1 MSRFGSRKSIL
12 FVDDD
17 VDMVDLFKVFFSGYK
32 VSSSYTVA
40 EALSLAKLRLFDLYV
55 LDNWMA
61 DGNGIELCNRIREF
75 DPTTPIIFISA
86 AGYEQD
92 KRIALRSGAQAY
104 FVKPVDL
111 DDVKR
116 TIDRLN
122 REAEAKSLQ
131 ARSEEIAVIREELSL
146 RRQQINAQHTEAM
159 KNNGQVAERLLKA
172 KARMAFIEAG
182 GTRANFER
190 MWPETMKQAST
201 FDLHQGA

>member
-1 MSRFGSRKSIL
+1 MSLSGSQKSIL

-32 VSSSYTVA
+32 VSCVYTVA
-40 EALSLAKLRLFDLYV
+40 EALGLAKVRWFDLYV

-61 DGNGIELCNRIREF
+61 DGNGIELCGKIREF

-92 KRIALRSGAQAY
+92 KQKALKAGAQAY

-116 TIDRLN
+116 TIDSLD

-131 ARSEEIAVIREELSL
+131 ARIEELKVIREELLS
-146 RRQQINAQHTEAM
+146 RRQEINARRTEAM
-159 KNNGQVAERLLKA
+159 KKKDQVAERLLKA
-172 KARMAFIEAG
+172 KARIAFIEAG

-190 MWPETMKQAST
+190 
-201 FDLHQGA
+201 